1 LKKIIRQYQ
10 KYKENLFTL
19 YFKVLFKMKT
29 TENYLAEIKEI
40 RKMMEESSRFLSL
53 SGLSGVLVGIYA
65 ILGAF
70 LAESIIYT
78 NQLFGWLLGDN
89 MMFDLMIIAAIT
101 LVLSLL
107 TVILLTYRKAKR
119 EGTKIWNPGS
129 KLMMINL
136 AIPLFTGGAFI
147 LIFVF
152 KGTYEIAAPGC
163 LIFYGLAL
171 INAAKFTRQEIFFM
185 GLIQVSLGI
194 LAALFPSLGL
204 LFWALGF
211 GVIHIIYGTLM
222 YFRYDR
228 KSNN

>member
-1 LKKIIRQYQ
+1 MH
-10 KYKENLFTL
+10 
-19 YFKVLFKMKT
+19 FKVLLKMKT

-65 ILGAF
+65 LLGAF
-70 LAESIIYT
+70 LAESLVYS
-78 NQLFGWLLGDN
+78 NKLFGWLFGTN
-89 MMFDLMIIAAIT
+89 IVADLIYIAAII
-101 LVLSLL
+101 LFLSLL
-107 TVILLTYRKAKR
+107 TLALLTYRRAKKA
-119 EGTKIWNPGS
+119 GTKIWNPGS
-129 KLMMINL
+129 RLMLLNL
-136 AIPLFTGGAFI
+136 AIPLISGGVFI

-152 KGTYEIAAPGC
+152 KGIYEIAAPGC

-211 GVIHIIYGTLM
+211 GVIHIIYGTVM
-222 YFRYDR
+222 YFRYEH
-228 KSNN
+228 KSKTVTG

>member
-1 LKKIIRQYQ
+1 
-10 KYKENLFTL
+10 
-19 YFKVLFKMKT
+19 MKT

-65 ILGAF
+65 ILGA
-70 LAESIIYT
+70 LMAESIIHK
-78 NQLFGWLLGDN
+78 NQLFGWLPGGN
-89 MMFDLMIIAAIT
+89 IVFDLLLLAAIV
-101 LVLSLL
+101 LILSLL
-107 TVILLTYRKAKR
+107 TVILLTHRRAKKAD
-119 EGTKIWNPGS
+119 TKIWNPGS
-129 KLMMINL
+129 RLML
-136 AIPLFTGGAFI
+136 LHLVIPLIAGGLVI

-152 KGTYEIAAPGC
+152 KGIYEIAAPGC

-171 INAAKFTRQEIFFM
+171 VNAAKFTRQEIFFM

-194 LAALFPSLGL
+194 LAALVPSLGL

-222 YFRYDR
+222 YFRYEH
-228 KSNN
+228 KSKK

>member
-1 LKKIIRQYQ
+1 MH
-10 KYKENLFTL
+10 
-19 YFKVLFKMKT
+19 FKVLLRMKT

-53 SGLSGVLVGIYA
+53 SGLSGILVGIYA
-65 ILGAF
+65 LLGAF
-70 LAESIIYT
+70 MAESIIYS
-78 NQLFGWLLGDN
+78 NKLFGWLLGAN
-89 MMFDLMIIAAIT
+89 VMFDLIYLAAII
-101 LVLSLL
+101 LFLSLL
-107 TVILLTYRKAKR
+107 TVILLTYRRAKKA
-119 EGTKIWNPGS
+119 GTKIWNPGS
-129 KLMMINL
+129 RLMLINL
-136 AIPLFTGGAFI
+136 AIPLFAGGVVI

-152 KGTYEIAAPGC
+152 KGFYEIAAPGC

-171 INAAKFTRQEIFFM
+171 VNAAKFTRQEIFFM

-211 GVIHIIYGTLM
+211 GVIHIIYGTVM
-222 YFRYDR
+222 YFRYEH